1 MTYKGV
7 NSIMTLNSKMANWH
21 TQNRN
26 QKDADVKQNCSGL
39 LSLACRFK
47 SYSCY
52 ENQKQ
57 KI

>member
-26 QKDADVKQNCSGL
+26 QKDADVK
-39 LSLACRFK
+39 
-47 SYSCY
+47 
-52 ENQKQ
+52 
-57 KI
+57 